1 MTARYPDACRDRTTA
16 QYCTEIALL
25 HHSVDT
31 GEDFLWLVLKHVLPR
46 RLRRSRDYGFLH
58 SNAKKQL
65 SLVQLVLNVM
75 VKAVEP
81 VVRPKFTCRR
91 CGESMKHIAFGF
103 LKPT

>member
-1 MTARYPDACRDRTTA
+1 M
-16 QYCTEIALL
+16 
-25 HHSVDT
+25 
-31 GEDFLWLVLKHVLPR
+31 KHVLPR

-81 VVRPKFTCRR
+81 VIRPKFTCRR